1 MEAIKRRDMDKETLR
16 SIGRS
21 YNVSAATISRLAAW
35 TIPLFIPATN
45 KKEAKQ
51 EAPSWA
57 ERFVRVREGFFVFD
71 SDEALKKWKAT
82 PVEDWPRVVCT
93 W

>member
-45 KKEAKQ
+45 KQ